1 MSSNELQ
8 NAAQARG
15 VMASSQL
22 VAGAEDIVPA
32 INAAATAGAKALN
45 VLASSL
51 LNRYRARIIKPAAAA
66 RLPAI
71 YQWPEMAEEGGLMA
85 YGPRLVTVYREHAL
99 QVVKVLKGAKPGD
112 IPVEQPTRFE
122 LVINLKTA
130 TELGLTMPPAILA
143 RADEVME

>member
-1 MSSNELQ
+1 VTRPQQLNELQ

-15 VMASSQL
+15 VMASSHF

-32 INAAATAGAKALN
+32 INAAVTAGAKALN

-51 LNRYRARIIKPAAAA
+51 LNRYRARIIELAAAA

-85 YGPRLVTVYREHAL
+85 YGPRL
-99 QVVKVLKGAKPGD
+99 
-112 IPVEQPTRFE
+112 E

-130 TELGLTMPPAILA
+130 RELGLTMPPAILA